1 MRWHNAGL
9 TGAAS
14 PPWRPK
20 GRGLYPASSGR
31 GPQAAGPTP
40 AVDAAGRPRFQG
52 VIWGL
57 GGW

>member
-20 GRGLYPASSGR
+20 GRGLYPAPSAEDRKPPAASQPSTPHDNRAFRGSSG
-31 GPQAAGPTP
+31 A
-40 AVDAAGRPRFQG
+40 
-52 VIWGL
+52 WGA
-57 GGW
+57 